1 MYLKYIQIVDYKN
14 LRKTRLKE
22 SDFSECLGDWRGHWI
37 IISAFFDQITDADQQ
52 WI

>member
-22 SDFSECLGDWRGHWI
+22 SDFSENKHI
-37 IISAFFDQITDADQQ
+37 K
-52 WI
+52 